1 MGGWM
6 DGWILIS
13 NVGRHTRA
21 MPVTPSKPFLLG
33 GTQFINV
40 SSSVLRPWESCIAA
54 RAPRED

>member
-1 MGGWM
+1 M